1 MQPSGTAAGVPE
13 GTRPRLPEAKP
24 DPRPGEVTQASGVL
38 LEVKALSLHF
48 GGITAIQQVGLAI
61 AEGETLA
68 VIGPNGSGK
77 TSFFNCITGIYRPS
91 SGSIVFRG
99 KSLVG
104 CSPDAITRL
113 GVARTFQN
121 LRLFHNMSVLDNLM
135 VGRHLHFRKN
145 FLHAALRLRA
155 EEIRHR
161 QRCEEIIEF
170 LNLEPVRKGR
180 VSDCPYGVQKRVELG
195 RALATEPK
203 LLLLDEP
210 VSGLTQEEKE
220 EFGYWIHEIRG
231 RFGITVLL
239 VEHDLRM
246 ASRLADRMVAF
257 DHGVKIAE
265 GTPAEVQCH
274 AEVIKAY
281 LGE

>member
-1 MQPSGTAAGVPE
+1 M
-13 GTRPRLPEAKP
+13 
-24 DPRPGEVTQASGVL
+24 GEL
-38 LEVKALSLHF
+38 LAVKDLSLNF
-48 GGITAIQQVGLAI
+48 GGIKALQDVSVSI

-77 TSFFNCITGIYRPS
+77 TSLFNCVTGIYRPT
-91 SGSIVFRG
+91 SGTIAFRG
-99 KSLVG
+99 EPLLGRTV
-104 CSPDAITRL
+104 DAITHR
-113 GVARTFQN
+113 GIARTFQN
-121 LRLFHNMSVLDNLM
+121 LRLFHNMTVLDNLM

-145 FLHAALRLRA
+145 FLNALLRLRG

-161 QRCEEIIEF
+161 RRCEEIIEF
-170 LNLEPVRKGR
+170 LNLEPVRKSR
-180 VSDCPYGVQKRVELG
+180 VADCPYGVQKRVELG

-220 EFGYWIHEIRG
+220 EFAYWIHEIRG
-231 RFGITVLL
+231 RFGITILL
-239 VEHDLRM
+239 VEHDLRV
-246 ASRLADRMVAF
+246 ASRLASRMVAL

-265 GTPAEVQCH
+265 GAPAEVQRH
-274 AEVIKAY
+274 PEVIKAY